1 MAVAT
6 GTPSSVNPRATFGGC
21 GGCTYTYDPD
31 GGCYNRQGAGNCS
44 GNCSCAPF
52 ICGLGSQIIQRLR
65 PETMT
70 SAAAVAL
77 NCGTET
83 TEDKWI
89 ARALIELASKQSAP
103 PSAFWKYV
111 SIGLGVLSALLAIG
125 LVIALVNR

>member
-1 MAVAT
+1 MTVAT
-6 GTPSSVNPRATFGGC
+6 GTSPNVNPRASFGGC
-21 GGCTYTYDPD
+21 GGCTYTYDPE

-65 PETMT
+65 PETVT

-77 NCGTET
+77 NCGAET

-89 ARALIELASKQSAP
+89 AKALIELAAERFA

-111 SIGLGVLSALLAIG
+111 SVGLGVLSALLAIG
-125 LVIALVNR
+125 LVVALINR

>member
-31 GGCYNRQGAGNCS
+31 GGCYNRQGAGNCT
-44 GNCSCAPF
+44 GGCRCSPF
-52 ICGLGSQIIQRLR
+52 ICGMGSQIIQYLR
-65 PETMT
+65 PETVT
-70 SAAAVAL
+70 SGAAVSMNCL
-77 NCGTET
+77 NAASDE
-83 TEDKWI
+83 EWI
-89 ARALIELASKQSAP
+89 ARALIELAAEQSA

-125 LVIALVNR
+125 LVLALVYR